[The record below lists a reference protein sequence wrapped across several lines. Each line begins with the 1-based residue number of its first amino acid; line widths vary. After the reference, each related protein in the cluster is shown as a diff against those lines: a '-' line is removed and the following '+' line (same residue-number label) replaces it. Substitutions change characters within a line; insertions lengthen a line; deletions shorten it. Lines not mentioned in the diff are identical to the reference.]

1 MITVDEAEQL
11 IQSQIK
17 SYGTETVTL
26 EASLGRVLMENLVA
40 DRDLPPFNRVT
51 MDGIAIQF
59 GAFEKGI
66 RSFTI
71 KSTQAAGE
79 PPIDISAEKECI
91 EIMTGAAL
99 PETAD
104 TIIRYEDIE
113 LKNGMA
119 TVKVASIS
127 RGQNVHFQGEDK
139 KQNEIVAFAPQVIA
153 PALIGIAASI
163 GNEMLCVKKLPRAII
178 ISTGDELVEINEMPT
193 PYQIRRSNSYTIKA
207 VLQQYALHADM
218 MHLPDDAE
226 ITRQQIS
233 RCLEDYDVILLSGGV
248 SMGKFDYVPQ
258 ALQELSVQ
266 KYFHK
271 VQQRPG
277 KPFWFGAHSGGALVF
292 AFPGNPVSAFMC
304 LHRYFV
310 PWLQSSLDIP
320 PSSTCAIL
328 NDDVNFDPPLQYF
341 MQVKIR
347 NDNGQLLATPVDGK
361 GSGDFANLLEA
372 DAFMELPAEKSTFR
386 KGEAYKVWMCKS
398 S

>member
-1 MITVDEAEQL
+1 
-11 IQSQIK
+11 
-17 SYGTETVTL
+17 
-26 EASLGRVLMENLVA
+26 
-40 DRDLPPFNRVT
+40 

>member
-1 MITVDEAEQL
+1 MITVDEAEKL
-11 IQSQIK
+11 IQSQTRN
-17 SYGTETVTL
+17 YGTERVSL
-26 EASLGRVLMENLVA
+26 ETSLGRVLAENLLA

-51 MDGIAIQF
+51 MDGIAIKF
-59 GAFEKGI
+59 GAYEKGI
-66 RSFTI
+66 RSFKI
-71 KSTQAAGE
+71 KATQAAGE
-79 PPIDISAEKECI
+79 TPINISAEEECI

-104 TIIRYEDIE
+104 SVIRCEDIE

-139 KQNEIVAFAPQVIA
+139 KQNDVVASAPQVIS

-163 GNEMLCVKKLPRAII
+163 GKEMLCVQKLPRVVI
-178 ISTGDELVEINEMPT
+178 ISTGDELVDINKTPS

-207 VLQQYALHADM
+207 ALQQYALCADTI
-218 MHLPDDAE
+218 HLPDDAE
-226 ITRQQIS
+226 MTRREIS
-233 RCLEDYDVILLSGGV
+233 RCLEQYDVILLSGGV
-248 SMGKFDYVPQ
+248 SMGKFDYVPRV
-258 ALQELSVQ
+258 LEELSVQ

-277 KPFWFGAHSGGALVF
+277 KPFWFGAHSGGAQVF

-310 PWLQSSLDIP
+310 PWLQASLGVP
-320 PSSTCAIL
+320 ASPSSAVL
-328 NDDVNFDPPLQYF
+328 NEDVTFHHPLQYF
-341 MQVKIR
+341 LQVKIY
-347 NDNGQLLATPVDGK
+347 NDNGLLLATPVDGK

-372 DAFMELPAEKSTFR
+372 GAFMELPAEKSTFI
-386 KGEAYKVWMCKS
+386 KGEAYKVWRCKL
-398 S
+398 